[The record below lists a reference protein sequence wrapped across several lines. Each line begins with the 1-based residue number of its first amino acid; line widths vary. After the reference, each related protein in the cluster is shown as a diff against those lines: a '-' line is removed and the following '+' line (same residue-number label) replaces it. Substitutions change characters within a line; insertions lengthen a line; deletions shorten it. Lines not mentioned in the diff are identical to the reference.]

1 MRTRRQDGWLVKT
14 KNGSWRAHW
23 NEYIRDP
30 ESGQERRQHRSKVVG
45 YWLASK
51 TDDSSATAKPMTKG
65 YAKDELQKIVSPL
78 NGRQSRR
85 ADDRVSLRWFVEKR
99 WRPTVEGGW
108 AETTRRTNEH
118 FLGLILAKF
127 GDQPLHALDRVE
139 LQDWL
144 NHLADTY
151 SRSIV
156 FHVGTCLKNICDEM
170 VEQDY
175 LLKDPGRK
183 LKRPKT
189 RQPDETILDWP
200 QYRKVIDAAK
210 TLRDKLAI
218 KVGSGTGVRPGELF
232 GFRWRSLEQLPDG
245 HYALKVTETVYKAK
259 LRPWAKTKGSQ
270 DYVPLPERLAA
281 ELLQWRTISS
291 SYGDLDPIF
300 PNAIGG
306 FMDYENFE
314 ARVLDPIR
322 RQLGLE
328 KLNFQILR
336 RTYASL
342 AYNSKKGTLKDVQK
356 QLRHSRPD
364 TTLLSYVKEIPGSV
378 YVMADAMWDGMF
390 PQDGELKNSKIGEL
404 QTTAHILHT
413 ELKGEL
419 IRT

>member
-1 MRTRRQDGWLVKT
+1 MRTRHQDGWLVKT
-14 KNGSWRAHW
+14 EGGAWRAHW

-51 TDDSSATAKPMTKG
+51 ADDSPMTKG
-65 YAKDELQKIVSPL
+65 DAKDELQKIVNPL
-78 NGRQSRR
+78 NGKHSPR
-85 ADDRVSLRWFVEKR
+85 ADDRVTLRWFVEKR

-127 GDQPLHALDRVE
+127 GDRPLHALDRVE
-139 LQDWL
+139 LQGWL
-144 NHLADTY
+144 NQLADTY

-156 FHVGTCLKNICDEM
+156 WHVRTCLKSICDEM
-170 VEQDY
+170 IEQDY
-175 LLKDPGRK
+175 LLKDPSRK
-183 LKRPKT
+183 LKSPKT

-200 QYRKVIDAAK
+200 QYRQVIDAAK

-245 HYALKVTETVYKAK
+245 HHVLKVTETVYKAK

-270 DYVPLPERLAA
+270 DYVPLPQRLAA
-281 ELLQWRTISS
+281 ELLQWRTISGCC
-291 SYGDLDPIF
+291 GDLDPIF

-322 RQLGLE
+322 QKLGLE

-336 RTYASL
+336 RTFASL
-342 AYNSKKGTLKDVQK
+342 AVGTKKGTLKDVQK

-364 TTLLSYVKEIPGSV
+364 TTLENYVKEIPGAV

-390 PQDGELKNSKIGEL
+390 PSEIGEL

-413 ELKGEL
+413 GLKGEVA
-419 IRT
+419 TC